1 VILTQYS
8 TAKLNPYLES
18 ICIPPHLGYAF
29 VPVLF
34 NNSDP
39 SQITYTLTEHISDP
53 STKSLPSGT
62 VILKKKDIL
71 TRIDWSQSESPSEEG
86 GSVVT
91 TLSED
96 EAFDLEFGESEDPR
110 VVAQNHHQQS
120 HHQKAF
126 PELQRTQLLRWIK
139 VTKPGT
145 IKLENVVDGKTDVRL
160 REVEVPIV
168 VCPIAQFVGSGEQEV
183 AIAEKVLCRGD
194 SEELVMLMKGVPPM
208 RLEYQRVLGNN
219 REETTVE
226 GLDPDHKVRE
236 FCYACCSD
244 GSWRCRKATSVR

>member
-1 VILTQYS
+1 
-8 TAKLNPYLES
+8 
-18 ICIPPHLGYAF
+18 

-34 NNSDP
+34 NNTDP
-39 SQITYTLTEHISDP
+39 SQITYTLTEHASDP
-53 STKSLPSGT
+53 STKSRPSST

-86 GSVVT
+86 GNVVT

-145 IKLENVVDGKTDVRL
+145 IKLENVVDGKTDVRM
-160 REVEVPIV
+160 REVEVPVV
-168 VCPIAQFVGSGEQEV
+168 VCPIAQFIGSGEE
-183 AIAEKVLCRGD
+183 AATPEKVLCRGD
-194 SEELVMLMKGVPPM
+194 SEELVMLMTGVPPM

-226 GLDPDHKVRE
+226 GLDPDQKVCELR
-236 FCYACCSD
+236 YACCS
-244 GSWRCRKATSVR
+244 GSSFRCRKAASVQ